1 MFHWW
6 KFHQWNVPSGM
17 IPKPPDVIDRAAEW
31 ASLQDLWARPRPDL
45 AFAVGRRRVGKS
57 HVLSRFARAVGGV
70 YYQATRRT
78 EAEQLAGLSRV
89 VGAHLGDAALRRGA
103 GFDSWEDLFGYV
115 AERAGAEPFLLVLD
129 EFPYL
134 ADSAPALT
142 SVLQKLWD
150 HDWAGTRMKLVLSGS
165 YVTAMERLEAADQP
179 LYGRRTARL
188 AFAPFGVPE
197 AARFVPDWSPRD
209 QLLAYGLFGHLPGHL
224 ALLDPER
231 SLAENAA
238 THLFSPSGRLVDDAE
253 HMLDAFTTEAA
264 VHYSVLEAI
273 VGGEATWS
281 GITSRV
287 GRSGGAL
294 SRPLAWLGA
303 MGIVE
308 RAAPVTDKRPDRSKR
323 AVYRVADPYLAF
335 WHRVVAP
342 LVHAGSVGL
351 AAPMRLWEEAVEPR
365 LDDHMGPV
373 FEAVCRDYVARQAR
387 GSGGGALPF
396 QPLRVGAWWNGR
408 DEVDVAAVG
417 PAGELLVGEAKW
429 GPVTERHLATLRRRA
444 ALVEADLAAAGGAPP
459 GGRPSVH
466 LALFTGR
473 GEADRTVRA
482 EAEAGRLLLVT
493 ADDLVRDGAAG
504 QG

>member
-1 MFHWW
+1 MLFHQWN
-6 KFHQWNVPSGM
+6 FHQWNVPSGM
-17 IPKPPDVIDRAAEW
+17 IEKPADVIDREAEW
-31 ASLQDLWARPRPDL
+31 AALQDLWARPRPDL

-89 VGAHLGDAALRRGA
+89 VGEHLGDPALRRGS
-103 GFDSWEDLFGYV
+103 GFASWEDLFAFV
-115 AERAGAEPFLLVLD
+115 AERAGADPFLLVLD

-134 ADSAPALT
+134 ADAAPALP
-142 SVLQKLWD
+142 SILQKLWD

-188 AFAPFGVPE
+188 TFAPFGVPE
-197 AARFVPDWSPRD
+197 AARFVPSWTARD
-209 QLLAYGLFGHLPGHL
+209 QLLAFGLFGHLPGHL
-224 ALLDPER
+224 ALLDPDK

-238 THLFSPSGRLVDDAE
+238 AHLLSPSGRLVDDAQ
-253 HMLDAFTTEAA
+253 HVLDAFTAEAA
-264 VHYSVLEAI
+264 VHYSILEAI
-273 VGGEATWS
+273 AGGETTWS

-294 SRPLAWLGA
+294 SRPLAWLAA
-303 MGIVE
+303 MGLVV
-308 RAAPVTDKRPDRSKR
+308 RDVPVTEKRPDRSKR
-323 AVYRVADPYLAF
+323 AVYRVRDPYLAF
-335 WHRVVAP
+335 WHRAVAP

-351 AAPMRLWEEAVEPR
+351 VDPERLWETAVVPR

-373 FEAVCRDYVARQAR
+373 FEAVCRDYVGRQAR
-387 GSGGGALPF
+387 RDAGALPF
-396 QPLRVGAWWNGR
+396 RPLRVGAWWDASHR
-408 DEVDVAAVG
+408 EEVDVVALGDSDKV
-417 PAGELLVGEAKW
+417 LVGEAKW

-444 ALVEADLAAAGGAPP
+444 ALVESDLGGA
-459 GGRPSVH
+459 GEVH

-473 GEADRTVRA
+473 GEADDAVRE

-493 ADDLVRDGAAG
+493 ADDLVAE
-504 QG
+504 